1 MMAATLPLE
10 SLRHEPTLEKERIL
24 MVDFTAT
31 QSWAKAAAP
40 SANHGGGGQTGATAI
55 KTLSA
60 LPSPTVD
67 GVDKMYRQL
76 VEIHTIATTQLEEC
90 ARWCRSDSTSSL
102 V

>member
-40 SANHGGGGQTGATAI
+40 SANHGGGQTEATTI

-90 ARWCRSDSTSSL
+90 ARCCRSDPTSSL